1 MSRSDRRIS
10 RKIDASR
17 QDRGRGDEVRKM
29 KQVPIMEQLDR
40 QQVRE
45 VVQAVLEALREP
57 SATEVS
63 PSLAASS
70 FEADALRAEIIA
82 VGRKLWERQYV
93 DGNGGNISARLNSRY
108 ILCTPTMISKGD
120 LQPADICVT
129 DLDGNILAGDRLRT
143 SELLLHL
150 EIYRA
155 NPNARAVVHC
165 HPAHATA
172 FSLTGSAPPHGYIS
186 EFEAFIGP
194 VAVAPYETPGTKEFA
209 QTILPFVHQHNTI
222 LLSNHGVVC
231 WADTVTHA
239 EWLVEILE
247 TYCRTWMLAQQIGR
261 PVVPIPADKIEDLLA
276 FKRRMGL
283 PDARLGMDETSE
295 GAASAPQTELESMV
309 QRVIARLE
317 TRR

>member
-1 MSRSDRRIS
+1 MRR
-10 RKIDASR
+10 
-17 QDRGRGDEVRKM
+17 
-29 KQVPIMEQLDR
+29 VPLMEQLDR

-45 VVQAVLEALREP
+45 VVEAVLEALREP
-57 SATEVS
+57 RTGEVS
-63 PSLAASS
+63 PSSAASS

-93 DGNGGNISARLNSRY
+93 DGNGGNISARLNSEY

-155 NPNARAVVHC
+155 NPKARAVVHC

-194 VAVAPYETPGTKEFA
+194 VAVAPYETPGTKAFA

-247 TYCRTWMLAQQIGR
+247 TYCRTWLLAKQVGK
-261 PVVPIPADKIEDLLA
+261 PVIPIPAEKIEDLLA

-283 PDARLGMDETSE
+283 PDARLGAGDPGGDALGGSE
-295 GAASAPQTELESMV
+295 GELESLV
-309 QRVIARLE
+309 QRVVARLE
-317 TRR
+317 SQR

>member
-1 MSRSDRRIS
+1 
-10 RKIDASR
+10 
-17 QDRGRGDEVRKM
+17 
-29 KQVPIMEQLDR
+29 MEQLDR

-45 VVQAVLEALREP
+45 VVEAVLEALREP
-57 SATEVS
+57 RTGEVS
-63 PSLAASS
+63 PSSAASS

-93 DGNGGNISARLNSRY
+93 DGNGGNISARLNSEY

-155 NPNARAVVHC
+155 NPKARAVVHC

-194 VAVAPYETPGTKEFA
+194 VAVAPYETPGTKAFA

-247 TYCRTWMLAQQIGR
+247 TYCRTWLLAKQVGK
-261 PVVPIPADKIEDLLA
+261 PVIPIPAEKIEDLLA

-283 PDARLGMDETSE
+283 PDARLGAGDPGGDALGGSE
-295 GAASAPQTELESMV
+295 GELESLV
-309 QRVIARLE
+309 QRVVARLE
-317 TRR
+317 SQR